1 MIMRIAIYIII
12 VVLIAAVI
20 FFAVRPKENLLDDPL
35 ILKFARINAELAIE
49 YEYLGHDST
58 LLPPVRDSIL
68 KHFEVS
74 EEWMTAIEERI
85 NRQPEIWVDIYEL
98 MIEHAMAIKD
108 SLLHKKPPRNDST

>member
-12 VVLIAAVI
+12 VLVITAVI

-49 YEYLGHDST
+49 YEYLENDST
-58 LLPPVRDSIL
+58 LLTPVRDSIL
-68 KHFEVS
+68 KHFDVS

-98 MIEHAMAIKD
+98 MIEQAQAIND
-108 SLLHKKPPRNDST
+108 SLLHKNPPRNDST

>member
-1 MIMRIAIYIII
+1 MIMRIATYIII
-12 VVLIAAVI
+12 VLLLAAVI

-35 ILKFARINAELAIE
+35 ILKFARINAELTIE
-49 YEYLGHDST
+49 YEYLKHDSA
-58 LLPPVRDSIL
+58 LLAPVRDSIL
-68 KHFEVS
+68 KHFDVS
-74 EEWMTAIEERI
+74 EKWMTAIEERI